1 MLLSMLKLKGFPLK
15 HHPTDSLRRYIPA
28 KITILV
34 VAALAGVAAL
44 ALRML
49 LGVWNNKR
57 DQSDDGQG
65 LSANE
70 LIFLDLTDSENKHF
84 RYTY

>member
-1 MLLSMLKLKGFPLK
+1 MLLSMLNLEGFPLK
-15 HHPTDSLRRYIPA
+15 HHLTGSLRRHIPA

-34 VAALAGVAAL
+34 VAAFAGVAAL

-65 LSANE
+65 LSANG
-70 LIFLDLTDSENKHF
+70 LISLDLTDSENKHF